1 MLSSITEA
9 LKSRGELRVEDFTE
23 ERIASLS
30 KQIDNVYE
38 SGTGISGKVFSEIL
52 FGYQQELRKY
62 EGIAYH
68 FFGLVVTRDS
78 NRKNSPL
85 FLVKKDEINSA
96 MFPVAPS
103 AYHNLSVKKAIDSVW
118 EDTSEPSISTSSSI
132 ISSLFNE
139 LSNIYSKLSDVFSS
153 K

>member
-1 MLSSITEA
+1 MFKSITET

-23 ERIASLS
+23 ERISSLS
-30 KQIDNVYE
+30 KQINSVYE

-78 NRKNSPL
+78 SRKNSPL
-85 FLVKKDEINSA
+85 YLVRKEEIDSA
-96 MFPVAPS
+96 IFPVAPS
-103 AYHNLSVKKAIDSVW
+103 DYHTLNIKKAIDSVW
-118 EDTSEPSISTSSSI
+118 EDTSKSSVSTSNSI